1 MASLGHTW
9 MIRIDSE
16 RYTTEKFYAS
26 QEISLMI
33 AYINTVVAATTLH
46 KKRLIFRDQFVNGN
60 FCQQPDCQI

>member
-33 AYINTVVAATTLH
+33 AYINTVVAVSTLH
-46 KKRLIFRDQFVNGN
+46 KKTAYF
-60 FCQQPDCQI
+60 

>member
-9 MIRIDSE
+9 LIRIDSE

-33 AYINTVVAATTLH
+33 AYINTVVAATTLYEKWH
-46 KKRLIFRDQFVNGN
+46 IFF
-60 FCQQPDCQI
+60 